1 MAEETKAPK
10 AAAAQ
15 GSPLLEVTDLCKSFP
30 LKYGVLDAVMRKERK
45 HLTAVDHVSFSLNAG
60 ETLGLVGES
69 GCGKSTLART
79 VINLYNPTGGK
90 VVFAGVDFS
99 QLSKHELR
107 NSCKDIQ
114 MIFQDPYS
122 SLNPR
127 MTVRQVLRE
136 ELLHHNMCTKDEVDA
151 RIIQLLELVG
161 LSEDQADRLPSAFS
175 GGQRQRI
182 GIARALAVQPKLIIA
197 DEPVSALD
205 VSIQAQIINLL
216 CDLQEKLGLSIL
228 FISHDLRVVRYI
240 SDRVAVMYLGAM
252 VETAPTDTLYTAP
265 AHPYTKVLLA
275 AAPSMEENKVDD
287 KKAAVLGELP
297 SPINLPSGCR
307 FHPRCPYA
315 AYENPPVHI
324 VWAGG
329 FFHGRVYVGTLCEG
343 LARKPFVRRAK
354 HRPKQGFTHKPARIA
369 RKMRRLRRNLPAQAC
384 VVLGASLGG
393 IALLIAHVHK
403 LGDNGDGELCR
414 SLGTELEANGALD
427 ALPVELGAT
436 LGKHKAVHGVVLAL
450 AAHHA
455 HVVRTLAR
463 APHAALRVKH
473 VAAGKDAHIVLGGAL
488 DVVNAGKARAG
499 QQDALSGGETLL
511 ADVGRIVIHDRH
523 TEAHMLGKRGRLGRS
538 VGSAE
543 QPHVNL
549 VEERGA
555 HPGEAGELVVVHA
568 GAARDVLH
576 LEQVAR
582 RVLAAGHDLLGVTA
596 EEDERLAVGR
606 TLLAVLLG
614 DFVVHIGLG
623 SLGVEHELEANPGKL
638 TGLHGSDGT
647 LEDRH
652 VGHGDAVDERV
663 EHGRRHVLLAS
674 KGLRLEAGKVLCGE
688 NGRLALL
695 EGLDNGSERFLLHAN
710 ILSLAKH
717 TDAVQYS
724 RFTRRDC
731 CICNKE
737 SLCAIRRQQGRRMQR
752 DV

>member
-45 HLTAVDHVSFSLNAG
+45 HLTAVDHVSCSLNAG

-315 AYENPPVHI
+315 
-324 VWAGG
+324 
-329 FFHGRVYVGTLCEG
+329 
-343 LARKPFVRRAK
+343 
-354 HRPKQGFTHKPARIA
+354 
-369 RKMRRLRRNLPAQAC
+369 
-384 VVLGASLGG
+384 
-393 IALLIAHVHK
+393 
-403 LGDNGDGELCR
+403 DELCR
-414 SLGTELEANGALD
+414 TESPKLRC
-427 ALPVELGAT
+427 
-436 LGKHKAVHGVVLAL
+436 LAETPEGPHMC
-450 AAHHA
+450 ACHH
-455 HVVRTLAR
+455 
-463 APHAALRVKH
+463 P
-473 VAAGKDAHIVLGGAL
+473 
-488 DVVNAGKARAG
+488 
-499 QQDALSGGETLL
+499 
-511 ADVGRIVIHDRH
+511 
-523 TEAHMLGKRGRLGRS
+523 
-538 VGSAE
+538 
-543 QPHVNL
+543 L
-549 VEERGA
+549 V
-555 HPGEAGELVVVHA
+555 
-568 GAARDVLH
+568 
-576 LEQVAR
+576 
-582 RVLAAGHDLLGVTA
+582 
-596 EEDERLAVGR
+596 
-606 TLLAVLLG
+606 
-614 DFVVHIGLG
+614 
-623 SLGVEHELEANPGKL
+623 
-638 TGLHGSDGT
+638 
-647 LEDRH
+647 
-652 VGHGDAVDERV
+652 
-663 EHGRRHVLLAS
+663 
-674 KGLRLEAGKVLCGE
+674 
-688 NGRLALL
+688 
-695 EGLDNGSERFLLHAN
+695 
-710 ILSLAKH
+710 
-717 TDAVQYS
+717 
-724 RFTRRDC
+724 
-731 CICNKE
+731 
-737 SLCAIRRQQGRRMQR
+737 
-752 DV
+752 

>member
-114 MIFQDPYS
+114 MIFQVPYS

-315 AYENPPVHI
+315 
-324 VWAGG
+324 
-329 FFHGRVYVGTLCEG
+329 
-343 LARKPFVRRAK
+343 
-354 HRPKQGFTHKPARIA
+354 
-369 RKMRRLRRNLPAQAC
+369 
-384 VVLGASLGG
+384 
-393 IALLIAHVHK
+393 
-403 LGDNGDGELCR
+403 DELCR
-414 SLGTELEANGALD
+414 TESPKLRC
-427 ALPVELGAT
+427 
-436 LGKHKAVHGVVLAL
+436 LAETPEGPHMC
-450 AAHHA
+450 ACHH
-455 HVVRTLAR
+455 
-463 APHAALRVKH
+463 P
-473 VAAGKDAHIVLGGAL
+473 
-488 DVVNAGKARAG
+488 
-499 QQDALSGGETLL
+499 
-511 ADVGRIVIHDRH
+511 
-523 TEAHMLGKRGRLGRS
+523 
-538 VGSAE
+538 
-543 QPHVNL
+543 L
-549 VEERGA
+549 V
-555 HPGEAGELVVVHA
+555 
-568 GAARDVLH
+568 
-576 LEQVAR
+576 
-582 RVLAAGHDLLGVTA
+582 
-596 EEDERLAVGR
+596 
-606 TLLAVLLG
+606 
-614 DFVVHIGLG
+614 
-623 SLGVEHELEANPGKL
+623 
-638 TGLHGSDGT
+638 
-647 LEDRH
+647 
-652 VGHGDAVDERV
+652 
-663 EHGRRHVLLAS
+663 
-674 KGLRLEAGKVLCGE
+674 
-688 NGRLALL
+688 
-695 EGLDNGSERFLLHAN
+695 
-710 ILSLAKH
+710 
-717 TDAVQYS
+717 
-724 RFTRRDC
+724 
-731 CICNKE
+731 
-737 SLCAIRRQQGRRMQR
+737 
-752 DV
+752 

>member
-45 HLTAVDHVSFSLNAG
+45 HLTAVDHLSFSLNAG

-315 AYENPPVHI
+315 
-324 VWAGG
+324 
-329 FFHGRVYVGTLCEG
+329 
-343 LARKPFVRRAK
+343 
-354 HRPKQGFTHKPARIA
+354 
-369 RKMRRLRRNLPAQAC
+369 
-384 VVLGASLGG
+384 
-393 IALLIAHVHK
+393 
-403 LGDNGDGELCR
+403 DELCR
-414 SLGTELEANGALD
+414 TESPKLRC
-427 ALPVELGAT
+427 
-436 LGKHKAVHGVVLAL
+436 LAETPEGPHMC
-450 AAHHA
+450 ACHH
-455 HVVRTLAR
+455 
-463 APHAALRVKH
+463 P
-473 VAAGKDAHIVLGGAL
+473 
-488 DVVNAGKARAG
+488 
-499 QQDALSGGETLL
+499 
-511 ADVGRIVIHDRH
+511 
-523 TEAHMLGKRGRLGRS
+523 
-538 VGSAE
+538 
-543 QPHVNL
+543 L
-549 VEERGA
+549 V
-555 HPGEAGELVVVHA
+555 
-568 GAARDVLH
+568 
-576 LEQVAR
+576 
-582 RVLAAGHDLLGVTA
+582 
-596 EEDERLAVGR
+596 
-606 TLLAVLLG
+606 
-614 DFVVHIGLG
+614 
-623 SLGVEHELEANPGKL
+623 
-638 TGLHGSDGT
+638 
-647 LEDRH
+647 
-652 VGHGDAVDERV
+652 
-663 EHGRRHVLLAS
+663 
-674 KGLRLEAGKVLCGE
+674 
-688 NGRLALL
+688 
-695 EGLDNGSERFLLHAN
+695 
-710 ILSLAKH
+710 
-717 TDAVQYS
+717 
-724 RFTRRDC
+724 
-731 CICNKE
+731 
-737 SLCAIRRQQGRRMQR
+737 
-752 DV
+752 